1 MCRVNIGWAIG
12 EEILYSKQMQFRS
25 ETCYAETEACL
36 LGINKSK
43 LAILQK
49 QLLDQGNEKDY
60 FVFESVLRGNFLVKN
75 KWRGQS
81 DTASALGSGPMSNGI
96 GEGSASID
104 GEINRD

>member
-49 QLLDQGNEKDY
+49 
-60 FVFESVLRGNFLVKN
+60 
-75 KWRGQS
+75 
-81 DTASALGSGPMSNGI
+81 
-96 GEGSASID
+96 
-104 GEINRD
+104 